1 MSAVIEAGPNA
12 PARAAPRSLS
22 ARALAAYSLFALP
35 LTMMALPVY
44 VLVPPF
50 YAAATGLALSTIG
63 AVLLATRVL
72 DAVVDPLLGAWV
84 DRSRGVYL
92 RPVLFAVPALGLGFV
107 LLFSPPAGLGAAG
120 AALWLASTLVAAT
133 LGYSLA
139 TIAYQAWGAQLA
151 DDDAGR
157 ARVTAWREGCGLVG
171 VILASLL
178 STWGSAA
185 LIVLFLGTL
194 ALALLVLI
202 ARAPRAAVR
211 SQEVAVSPWRAL
223 KAPLARPGF
232 RWLLAI
238 FVANGIAAAVP
249 ASLVLFFVDD
259 RLQLGAQSGVL
270 LALYF
275 VAAACSMPLWARL
288 ARHWGLH
295 ATWLVGM
302 LLAIVVFVWAYAVGP
317 GQFPAFALI
326 CALSGVALGADLA
339 LPLALLARVIA
350 RSGHAGAHEGAYF
363 GLWNFANKMNLALAA
378 GLALPALQALGYTPG
393 ARDPSALAALAV
405 AYALLP
411 CLLKLAAAMLL
422 LFAWRSQRC

>member
-1 MSAVIEAGPNA
+1 MSAVIEAGPTA
-12 PARAAPRSLS
+12 PAGPAPPAVS

-72 DAVVDPLLGAWV
+72 DAIVDPLLGAWV
-84 DRSRGVYL
+84 DRSGGAYV
-92 RPVLFAVPALGLGFV
+92 RPVLFAVPALALGFV

-120 AALWLASTLVAAT
+120 AAFWLASTLVAAT

-139 TIAYQAWGAQLA
+139 SIAYQAWGARLA

-185 LIVLFLGTL
+185 LISLFLGTL
-194 ALALLVLI
+194 ALAVLVLI
-202 ARAPRAAVR
+202 ARAPP
-211 SQEVAVSPWRAL
+211 VALRGAEGTSSPWRAL
-223 KAPLARPGF
+223 GAPLAQPGF

-249 ASLVLFFVDD
+249 ASLVLFFVED

-295 ATWLVGM
+295 ATWLGGM
-302 LLAIVVFVWAYAVGP
+302 LLAIAVFVWAYGVGP
-317 GQFPAFALI
+317 GEFPAFAVI

-339 LPLALLARVIA
+339 LPPALLARVIA

-393 ARDPSALAALAV
+393 ARDPSALAALAI
-405 AYALLP
+405 AYAVLP
-411 CLLKLAAAMLL
+411 CLLKLAAAALL
-422 LFAWRSQRC
+422 LVAWRGQHC